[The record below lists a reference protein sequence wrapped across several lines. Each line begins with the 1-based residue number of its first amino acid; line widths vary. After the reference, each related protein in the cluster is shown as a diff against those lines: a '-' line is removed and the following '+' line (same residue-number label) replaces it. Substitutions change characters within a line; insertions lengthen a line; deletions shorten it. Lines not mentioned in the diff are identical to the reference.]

1 MVRLLDQVM
10 VPRVPT
16 RKERT
21 EIERMDHRTAQPNQA
36 RVCAESTVYTGCV
49 EPQGIELVAR
59 HGETVIAAA
68 ERLGWRW
75 PTICHGDGECSVCWV
90 KVIGGSAHIS
100 PMSEDERATL
110 ELLPSSII
118 DKNDSSPV
126 RLRLPSPDSWRRH
139 RGQEGGSR
147 RRTAPDRHPLE
158 DLLDAGRIGYVLLD
172 VECHHPRPVAT
183 PRKSRMTQ

>member
-36 RVCAESTVYTGCV
+36 RVCAESTVYTVCV

-139 RGQEGGSR
+139 RGQEGGH
-147 RRTAPDRHPLE
+147 A
-158 DLLDAGRIGYVLLD
+158 AGRRQIDTPWKTFSTPAGSGMS
-172 VECHHPRPVAT
+172 CWMSSATTRAPSRHHE
-183 PRKSRMTQ
+183 SRG

>member
-36 RVCAESTVYTGCV
+36 RVCAESTVYTVCV

-59 HGETVIAAA
+59 HGETVMAAA

-75 PTICHGDGECSVCWV
+75 PTICHGD
-90 KVIGGSAHIS
+90 
-100 PMSEDERATL
+100 
-110 ELLPSSII
+110 
-118 DKNDSSPV
+118 DSSPV

-139 RGQEGGSR
+139 RGQEGGH
-147 RRTAPDRHPLE
+147 A
-158 DLLDAGRIGYVLLD
+158 AGRRQIDTPWKTFSTPAGSGMSCRMLSPTTRAPSR
-172 VECHHPRPVAT
+172 HHE
-183 PRKSRMTQ
+183 SRG

>member
-36 RVCAESTVYTGCV
+36 RVCAESTVYTVCV

-59 HGETVIAAA
+59 HGETVMAAA

-75 PTICHGDGECSVCWV
+75 PTICHGD
-90 KVIGGSAHIS
+90 
-100 PMSEDERATL
+100 
-110 ELLPSSII
+110 
-118 DKNDSSPV
+118 DSSPV
-126 RLRLPSPDSWRRH
+126 RLACQARILGDATVAK
-139 RGQEGGSR
+139 RG
-147 RRTAPDRHPLE
+147 
-158 DLLDAGRIGYVLLD
+158 V
-172 VECHHPRPVAT
+172 T
-183 PRKSRMTQ
+183 PQDGAR

>member
-36 RVCAESTVYTGCV
+36 RVCAESTVYTVCV
-49 EPQGIELVAR
+49 EPQGIA
-59 HGETVIAAA
+59 
-68 ERLGWRW
+68 
-75 PTICHGDGECSVCWV
+75 
-90 KVIGGSAHIS
+90 
-100 PMSEDERATL
+100 
-110 ELLPSSII
+110 
-118 DKNDSSPV
+118 PV